1 MALLY
6 LFFSYVVSH
15 YNMHYFFEFT
25 KELKLKLLMIFV
37 MYGFAFFIYKTM
49 DYAINSGN
57 RLVLV
62 FFFFS
67 FYIVFDLVS
76 ELAIITS
83 SYRKSIEP
91 EKYLQKMTQILKID
105 EETAKDDFMNFK
117 KNNNKKPSVFS
128 KIYSK
133 YLGVTVYDCFIDH
146 ENNCYGV
153 HDKAFFLK
161 LMEFSKENQRFFG
174 KRVTEHDCILDCRC
188 NVVCISS
195 DEFSFIDC
203 NGSKCIFT
211 RKINKIYL

>member
-76 ELAIITS
+76 
-83 SYRKSIEP
+83 
-91 EKYLQKMTQILKID
+91 
-105 EETAKDDFMNFK
+105 
-117 KNNNKKPSVFS
+117 
-128 KIYSK
+128 
-133 YLGVTVYDCFIDH
+133 
-146 ENNCYGV
+146 
-153 HDKAFFLK
+153 
-161 LMEFSKENQRFFG
+161 
-174 KRVTEHDCILDCRC
+174 
-188 NVVCISS
+188 
-195 DEFSFIDC
+195 
-203 NGSKCIFT
+203 
-211 RKINKIYL
+211 